1 MHKRVVEV
9 DLIDIL
15 NVVLKGNPLNSFSKL
30 LSLNIEPHT
39 YLRQWKELD
48 ITLETIEKVIDII
61 KRYEANDLQLRGKGV
76 WLLSMCL
83 KYCYHK
89 TEKLPKDSQISL
101 VETLFRI
108 TLEQHVHV
116 ECVEI
121 LQLVLDK
128 MELSAKEIF
137 AVGRLISVYCPSY
150 LMCLSLCRTVCH

>member
-1 MHKRVVEV
+1 MHKRVIEV

-39 YLRQWKELD
+39 YLQQWKELD
-48 ITLETIEKVIDII
+48 VALDTIEKVIDII

-89 TEKLPKDSQISL
+89 TEKLPKEAQISL

-108 TLEQHVHV
+108 TMEQHIHL

-121 LQLVLDK
+121 LQLILEK
-128 MELSAKEIF
+128 MDLTPKEVF
-137 AVGRLISVYCPSY
+137 AVGKLFSSVYLLLCSY
-150 LMCLSLCRTVCH
+150 LRL

>member
-1 MHKRVVEV
+1 MHRRVIEV

-30 LSLNIEPHT
+30 LTLNIEPHT
-39 YLRQWKELD
+39 YLQQWKDLD
-48 ITLETIEKVIDII
+48 VALDTIEKVIDII

-89 TEKLPKDSQISL
+89 TEKLSKEAQISL
-101 VETLFRI
+101 VETIFRI
-108 TLEQHVHV
+108 TMEQHIHI

-128 MELSAKEIF
+128 MDLSAKEVF
-137 AVGRLISVYCPSY
+137 AVGKWVIILYFGV
-150 LMCLSLCRTVCH
+150 